1 MDDMDYAAHRL
12 VQCLRG
18 AAKEGVDN
26 SKPAQTTILT
36 LQSIHPTRFNQG
48 TMLPIPPS
56 FIVTPPGVG
65 FDARDVGKQ
74 FLFFKVNQG
83 SNYVFISALGGV

>member
-12 VQCLRG
+12 AQCLRG

-26 SKPAQTTILT
+26 SKPTQTAILT
-36 LQSIHPTRFNQG
+36 LQSIHPTRFIQG

-56 FIVTPPGVG
+56 FIVTPDGVG

-74 FLFFKVNQG
+74 FLFLKVDKG
-83 SNYVFISALGGV
+83 SKYVFLSALEGS